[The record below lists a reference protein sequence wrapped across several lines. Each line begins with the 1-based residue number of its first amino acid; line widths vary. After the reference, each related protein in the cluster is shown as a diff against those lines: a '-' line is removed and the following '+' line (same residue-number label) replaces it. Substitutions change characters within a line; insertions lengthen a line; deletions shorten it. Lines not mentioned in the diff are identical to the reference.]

1 MLGVYA
7 PSAIDLDSRALGD
20 AHLLP
25 VGQHLESDPG
35 RLAVPRIGQRQI
47 RQVDRRLLGNDAAV
61 LGRRLTL
68 VTLDDVH
75 AAHQRAIPLA
85 HNLDDLAA
93 AALVA
98 AGEHDHLVS
107 LADLGRHYSTSGA
120 SEMIFMWFLARNSR
134 GTGPKAPMPPDSP
147 S

>member
-7 PSAIDLDSRALGD
+7 TSAIDLDSRALGD
-20 AHLLP
+20 AHLLA

-35 RLAVPRIGQRQI
+35 RLAVPRIDQRQI

-85 HNLDDLAA
+85 QNLDDLAA
-93 AALVA
+93 TALVA
-98 AGEHDHLVS
+98 AGEHDHLVALPN
-107 LADLGRHYSTSGA
+107 LARHSSTSWS
-120 SEMIFMWFLARNSR
+120 SESISMWSFAPNS
-134 GTGPKAPMPPDSP
+134 PAPR
-147 S
+147 